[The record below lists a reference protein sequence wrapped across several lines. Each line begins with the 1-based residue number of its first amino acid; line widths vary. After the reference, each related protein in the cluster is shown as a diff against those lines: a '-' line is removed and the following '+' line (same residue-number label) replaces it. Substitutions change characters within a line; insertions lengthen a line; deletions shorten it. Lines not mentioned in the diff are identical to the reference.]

1 MQKPPFR
8 AKSVSMFDYH
18 QLAALA
24 AVIREGSFEA
34 AAAALHVTPSA
45 ISQRIRQLEDL
56 LGGLAVVRGR
66 PCTPTARGGALYRHA
81 LQVQLLET
89 DLQREL
95 GTAAGES
102 TALLHLA
109 VNADSLATWLMPAL
123 ADFTARSGLFVKV
136 ELDDQDRT
144 AEWLRSGRVLAA
156 VTSEAK
162 PVQGCAVEPLGT
174 LRYRAT
180 ASPAYVK
187 QWFPDGPTA
196 EAVRRAPTLLYDRND
211 QLEHRYVRR
220 VLGLRKAPL
229 HAHWLPSSKAFVE
242 ACLLGMGWAINPEPL
257 VAGHLRSGALVDLV
271 RGKRLDVPLYWQHWR
286 LDSRT
291 LALLSRAVT
300 SAARKV
306 LH

>member
-1 MQKPPFR
+1 
-8 AKSVSMFDYH
+8 MFDYH
-18 QLAALA
+18 QLRALA

-45 ISQRIRQLEDL
+45 VSQRIRQLEEL

-66 PCTPTARGGALYRHA
+66 PCVPTPRGRALYRHA
-81 LQVQLLET
+81 LQVQLLEA

-95 GTAAGES
+95 GEAGGDAG
-102 TALLHLA
+102 ALIHLA

-123 ADFTARSGLFVKV
+123 AEFTSKTGLSVKV

-156 VTSEAK
+156 VTSEAR
-162 PVQGCAVEPLGT
+162 PVQGCAVEPLGI

-180 ASPAYVK
+180 ASPDYVR
-187 QWFPDGPTA
+187 QWFAEGLTA
-196 EAVRRAPTLLYDRND
+196 ETIRRAPTLLYDRND

-220 VLGLRKAPL
+220 VLGLRTAPQR
-229 HAHWLPSSKAFVE
+229 AHWLPSSKAFVE

-257 VAGHLRSGALVDLV
+257 VADHLRSGALVDLV

-291 LALLSRAVT
+291 LAQLSRAVA

-306 LH
+306 LKS

>member
-1 MQKPPFR
+1 
-8 AKSVSMFDYH
+8 MFDYH

-45 ISQRIRQLEDL
+45 ISQRIRQLEDV

-66 PCTPTARGGALYRHA
+66 PCTPTKRGQALYRHA
-81 LQVQLLET
+81 LQVQLLEA

-95 GTAAGES
+95 GDPTGES
-102 TALLHLA
+102 AALIHLA

-123 ADFTARSGLFVKV
+123 AEFTTRSGLNVKV
-136 ELDDQDRT
+136 ELDDQDHT

-156 VTSEAK
+156 VTSEAR

-180 ASPAYVK
+180 ASPAYVQ
-187 QWFPDGPTA
+187 QWFPEGLTA

-220 VLGLRKAPL
+220 VLGLRTAPRR
-229 HAHWLPSSKAFVE
+229 AHWLPSSKAFVE

-257 VAGHLRSGALVDLV
+257 VADHLRKGTLVDLV

-291 LALLSRAVT
+291 LLLLSRAVA
-300 SAARKV
+300 SAAKKV
-306 LH
+306 LKA

>member
-1 MQKPPFR
+1 MR
-8 AKSVSMFDYH
+8 RSSWLRMFDYH

-66 PCTPTARGGALYRHA
+66 PCTPTKRGQTLYRHA
-81 LQVQLLET
+81 LQVQLLEA

-95 GTAAGES
+95 GDPAGASAA
-102 TALLHLA
+102 LIHLA

-123 ADFTARSGLFVKV
+123 AEFTTKTGLNVKV

-156 VTSEAK
+156 VTSEAR

-180 ASPAYVK
+180 ASPAYFQ
-187 QWFPDGPTA
+187 QWFPEGITA

-220 VLGLRKAPL
+220 VLGLRTAPQR
-229 HAHWLPSSKAFVE
+229 AHWLPSSKAFVE

-257 VAGHLRSGALVDLV
+257 VADHLRSGALVDLV

-291 LALLSRAVT
+291 LLLLSRAVA
-300 SAARKV
+300 SAAKKV
-306 LH
+306 LKN